1 MLLPLFSQ
9 GFITQ
14 VASLSLFGWLAIL
27 YLSILSTVIGYTM
40 FYTLVNRG
48 MVSRLSIQLYLI
60 PVVGVVGG
68 ILLLGESITL
78 FTVAGGIS
86 VLLAVGISTRN
97 R

>member
-1 MLLPLFSQ
+1 
-9 GFITQ
+9 GFIIQ
-14 VASLSLFGWLAIL
+14 VASLPLSGWLAIL